1 MVSTQAARPKIN
13 DYGVIPESNRPIRVM
28 HFISDPRSWHFS
40 NGQPQFLRSIGYNF
54 IGVSAPGPLLQRF
67 AEVNGVTVYSVPVAR
82 KFAILSDLVSTFCLL
97 RVLRKVRPDI
107 LHAHFSKPGIIGMV
121 AGFLGGVPIRI
132 YHNHGMALSSERG
145 WKRLILW
152 VVERVSCSLAHRVVY
167 VAPSVLNDALRM
179 RLCCA
184 RKAEAVLSAN
194 GLETDTRFSKD
205 LYGPDCRKQLRSA
218 LHIPPE
224 AFVVGFVGRILK
236 IKGIEELVRAWQI
249 LAPAHPL
256 LHLLIVGEADP
267 RAPVSELTKL
277 IMKTEPRI
285 HLAGF
290 VEEPAPMY
298 LAMDVLALPSYHEG
312 LGYSLLEAAAM
323 ELPVIGTRIPG
334 IVDAVQENDSGLL
347 VKPRNPEQLADA
359 IRTYIEKPALAFA
372 HGRAGRTFVAHHFRR
387 STVWHSILRIYDQL
401 IVERLPSRT
410 YDSTMTSRTQT
421 SSPRSGAGP
430 L

>member
-1 MVSTQAARPKIN
+1 MASTQSVRHVIN
-13 DYGVIPESNRPIRVM
+13 ACGVNPEGNRPTRVM

-40 NGQPQFLRSIGYNF
+40 NGQPQFLRSIGYDF

-82 KFAILSDLVSTFCLL
+82 KFAILSDLVSTFCLV

-179 RLCCA
+179 RLCRA
-184 RKAEAVLSAN
+184 QKAEAVLSAN
-194 GLETDTRFSKD
+194 GLDTDTRFSKD
-205 LYGPDCRKQLRSA
+205 LYRPDCRERQRDA

-249 LAPAHPL
+249 LAPTRPL
-256 LHLLIVGEADP
+256 LHLLIVGEVDP
-267 RAPVSELTKL
+267 REPVSERTRL
-277 IMKTEPRI
+277 IMSTESRI

-290 VEEPAPMY
+290 IEEPAPMY

-323 ELPVIGTRIPG
+323 ERPVIGTRIPG
-334 IVDAVQENDSGLL
+334 IVDAVQENVSGLL
-347 VKPRNPEQLADA
+347 VDPKNPEQLADA
-359 IRTYIEKPALAFA
+359 IRTYIESPALAFA
-372 HGRAGRTFVAHHFRR
+372 HGKAGRKIVARQFRR
-387 STVWHSILRIYDQL
+387 SAVWHSIAQIYGQL
-401 IVERLPSRT
+401 IAERLPSRT
-410 YDSTMTSRTQT
+410 NDSTITS
-421 SSPRSGAGP
+421 
-430 L
+430 

>member
-1 MVSTQAARPKIN
+1 MAGTQAVRPNI
-13 DYGVIPESNRPIRVM
+13 DVYGVNPEANRPIRVM

-40 NGQPQFLRSIGYNF
+40 NGQPRFFRSIGYEF

-97 RVLRKVRPDI
+97 RVLHRVRPDI

-121 AGFLGGVPIRI
+121 AGFIGGVPIRI

-152 VVERVSCSLAHRVVY
+152 AVERVSCSLAHRVVY
-167 VAPSVLNDALRM
+167 VAPSVLDDALRM
-179 RLCCA
+179 RLCCR
-184 RKAEAVLSAN
+184 RKAETILSAN
-194 GLETDTRFSKD
+194 GLDTDTRFRKD
-205 LYGPDCRKQLRSA
+205 LYGLDCREQQRRA

-236 IKGIEELVRAWQI
+236 IKGIEELVQAWQI
-249 LAPAHPL
+249 LAPTQPL
-256 LHLLIVGEADP
+256 LHLLIVGEFDP
-267 RAPVSELTKL
+267 REPVTERTKS
-277 IMKTEPRI
+277 IMSTEPKI

-290 VEEPAPMY
+290 IEEPAPMY

-323 ELPVIGTRIPG
+323 ERPVIGTRIPG
-334 IVDAVQENDSGLL
+334 IVDAVQENVSALL
-347 VKPRNPEQLADA
+347 IEPRNPEQLADA
-359 IRTYIEKPALAFA
+359 IRTYIEKPALALA
-372 HGRAGRTFVAHHFRR
+372 HGRAGRDIVARQFRR

-401 IVERLPSRT
+401 ILERLPSRT
-410 YDSTMTSRTQT
+410 RDSTITS
-421 SSPRSGAGP
+421 
-430 L
+430 